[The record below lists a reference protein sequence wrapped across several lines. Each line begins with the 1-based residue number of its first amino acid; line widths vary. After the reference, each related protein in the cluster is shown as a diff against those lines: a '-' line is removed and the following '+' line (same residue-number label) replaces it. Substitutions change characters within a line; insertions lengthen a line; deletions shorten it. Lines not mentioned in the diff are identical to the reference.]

1 MAIHVEAFQFLS
13 VCWSV
18 GRMVGQSVDN
28 FEYSWVLLVFFGIFF
43 SIFGIIWCFWV
54 FCGILGYFRYLGGSL
69 RYFGVIL
76 GTLVTF

>member
-18 GRMVGQSVDN
+18 GRLVGQSVDN

-43 SIFGIIWCFWV
+43 SIFGIIWYFWV
-54 FCGILGYFRYLGGSL
+54 YCCILGYFRYLGGFL

>member
-18 GRMVGQSVDN
+18 GRLVGQSVDN

-43 SIFGIIWCFWV
+43 SIFGIICYFWV
-54 FCGILGYFRYLGGSL
+54 FCGILGYFRCLGGSL